1 MTDLIEQVIKINNK
15 IFQRE
20 KANKSSSKPMP
31 IYRAPQQIQKLQ
43 YNAELIDLSGI

>member
-1 MTDLIEQVIKINNK
+1 MTDLIKQAIKINNR

-31 IYRAPQQIQKLQ
+31 VYRTP
-43 YNAELIDLSGI
+43 